1 MRAST
6 TKRKWTGH
14 DTGSLMQN
22 QNAGNRQLLPGTIS
36 EAGSCNLGKFGDS
49 SLSRLSKIVAARL
62 SKYVVALASFSG
74 DTQLSGCAGIFI
86 RASCSKTLSI
96 LTSVSLVRSCDDD
109 SKVLDNLTIKVRLSD
124 NLIVIGWL
132 QHYDLNYDLAVINIE
147 RLHGFCAPIIS
158 AGFQVHE
165 SNSKIVAL
173 GRCFNSGVLTIS
185 RVLEIGEPSSEL
197 CEAEICELSNELYE
211 HMHSTYEVDKVW
223 VGGPIVGFNGRLF
236 GINCYCGGR
245 AFLSRSRIVEFLENS
260 GILRTDV
267 NQGVDTNKTVSSVS
281 DNFCDVSRRN
291 GYPLPKMMRYDISEM
306 RVFNSF
312 EEEFD
317 GDIWNKLSEEVSSTL
332 SECVVALA
340 LFKGDVRHFACTG
353 VFIDCYPARILT
365 SASLIR
371 NSGDKSN
378 ICDDLRIEVYLQNK
392 SRVTATLKHYDLHYN
407 VAVFEILCFR
417 SLGAIKLEKDISF
430 SPKADVVSVG
440 CRFQCYKLMATKG
453 VLVDKPCNLDCKELG
468 TSTCNITKAGIGGP
482 LIDRSGNFVGM
493 NFFHEE
499 ETPFI
504 PRKIIQE
511 LLKRFNAKWHKTDVS
526 FKKGDPYRWPV
537 PEPYWSL
544 PLSSEL

>member
-14 DTGSLMQN
+14 DTGCLMQT
-22 QNAGNRQLLPGTIS
+22 QNVGNRQLLPG
-36 EAGSCNLGKFGDS
+36 KFGVS
-49 SLSRLSKIVAARL
+49 SLSGLSKIVAARL
-62 SKYVVALASFSG
+62 SKYVVSLASFSG

-86 RASCSKTLSI
+86 GASCSNTLSI

-109 SKVLDNLTIKVRLSD
+109 SKIKVRLSD

-132 QHYDLNYDLAVINIE
+132 HHYDLNYDLAVINIE
-147 RLHGFCAPIIS
+147 RLHGYCTPNIS

-165 SNSKIVAL
+165 SSSKVVAL

-211 HMHSTYEVDKVW
+211 HMHSTYEVDKAW

-245 AFLSRSRIVEFLENS
+245 AFLLRSRIVEFLENS
-260 GILRTDV
+260 GIL
-267 NQGVDTNKTVSSVS
+267 
-281 DNFCDVSRRN
+281 RRN

-340 LFKGDVRHFACTG
+340 SFKGIV
-353 VFIDCYPARILT
+353 VI
-365 SASLIR
+365 SSLIR

-378 ICDDLRIEVYLQNK
+378 ICDDLR
-392 SRVTATLKHYDLHYN
+392 
-407 VAVFEILCFR
+407 
-417 SLGAIKLEKDISF
+417 
-430 SPKADVVSVG
+430 
-440 CRFQCYKLMATKG
+440 
-453 VLVDKPCNLDCKELG
+453 
-468 TSTCNITKAGIGGP
+468 AGIGGP
-482 LIDRSGNFVGM
+482 LIDRYGNFVGM

-511 LLKRFNAKWHKTDVS
+511 LLKQFNAKWRKADVS
-526 FKKGDPYRWPV
+526 FKKGDPYRYSYRNTIPLEPSKLRTTSENVLLDRWPV

>member
-22 QNAGNRQLLPGTIS
+22 QNAGNRQLLP
-36 EAGSCNLGKFGDS
+36 
-49 SLSRLSKIVAARL
+49 
-62 SKYVVALASFSG
+62 
-74 DTQLSGCAGIFI
+74 
-86 RASCSKTLSI
+86 
-96 LTSVSLVRSCDDD
+96 VSLVRSCDDD

-260 GILRTDV
+260 GIL
-267 NQGVDTNKTVSSVS
+267 
-281 DNFCDVSRRN
+281 
-291 GYPLPKMMRYDISEM
+291 
-306 RVFNSF
+306 
-312 EEEFD
+312 
-317 GDIWNKLSEEVSSTL
+317 
-332 SECVVALA
+332 
-340 LFKGDVRHFACTG
+340 
-353 VFIDCYPARILT
+353 
-365 SASLIR
+365 
-371 NSGDKSN
+371 
-378 ICDDLRIEVYLQNK
+378 
-392 SRVTATLKHYDLHYN
+392 
-407 VAVFEILCFR
+407 

-453 VLVDKPCNLDCKELG
+453 VLVDNHAILIAKNLGL
-468 TSTCNITKAGIGGP
+468 P
-482 LIDRSGNFVGM
+482 LAIS
-493 NFFHEE
+493 
-499 ETPFI
+499 
-504 PRKIIQE
+504 PR
-511 LLKRFNAKWHKTDVS
+511 HKTDVS
-526 FKKGDPYRWPV
+526 FKKGDPYSLTAFRSLLIAKAIKAASENTPGSQAHHGGLAQAAGHGAPKPPLPPADDGDADNLCPPQPSPTPQRRCRPSILTASAEVAVRGGITRAQGKWREAGRCRWPR
-537 PEPYWSL
+537 PASAAAAAAGRREEE
-544 PLSSEL
+544 LSSRAQGRGRNRPSKTGGFV